1 MKHLTA
7 KLLAIAVAAIAAV
20 SPALAHGFKVGDIEI
35 GHPYARAML
44 PGAKVGGDYLTLTN
58 EGAADDR
65 LVSASSDRAG
75 SVQLH
80 EMKIDGGIMV
90 MRELQ
95 GGIAVPK
102 GATVELKPGSYHV
115 MFMNVAQ
122 PFKEGETIKAT
133 LTFEKAGSVNVE
145 FAVGPAAGG
154 APEMKHGDHA
164 NHGDH
169 AALPTAPQSADPQVA
184 IPVKMKAIFE
194 TADKPLA
201 VSPVVVQGDWAIAG
215 WTQEGRGGR
224 ALLKKKSD
232 GWSIHLCSGDGLK
245 QADALKTM
253 GLSPADAT
261 ALASKLAEAEANID
275 AKTLALFASFEG
287 TVMVEG
293 ADNHGGHDAHN
304 GHGAHKDHGK

>member
-1 MKHLTA
+1 MKYLKV
-7 KLLAIAVAAIAAV
+7 KLMVIAVAAIAAV
-20 SPALAHGFKVGDIEI
+20 SPALAHDFKVDDIEI
-35 GHPYARAML
+35 DHPYARAMI
-44 PGAKVGGDYLTLTN
+44 PGAKVGGGYMTLTN
-58 EGAADDR
+58 EGSADDR
-65 LVSASSDRAG
+65 LVSASSERAG

-80 EMKIDGGIMV
+80 EMKIDGGVMI
-90 MRELQ
+90 MREVQ

-133 LTFEKAGSVNVE
+133 LTFEKAGPVNVE
-145 FAVGPAAGG
+145 FAVGPAGGG
-154 APEMKHGDHA
+154 APEMKHDDHA

-169 AALPTAPQSADPQVA
+169 ADLSMEPQSKDPELA
-184 IPVKMKAIFE
+184 IPAKMKVIFE
-194 TADKPLA
+194 TADKPLTVA
-201 VSPVVVQGDWAIAG
+201 PVVVQGDWAIAG

-224 ALLKKKSD
+224 ALLKKKGD

-253 GLSPADAT
+253 GLSAADAT
-261 ALASKLAEAEANID
+261 ALATKLAKAEANVD

-287 TVMVEG
+287 TVIVEG
-293 ADNHGGHDAHN
+293 ADDHGGHDAH
-304 GHGAHKDHGK
+304 GAHTDHGK